1 MEDNKMKAT
10 ENKNNLAHREGSV
23 ATRKKKGAKRIL
35 PVCVL
40 LLLGAVLIGVIL
52 SAVLKHEHEFIPN
65 VTAPACTEQGYTAYI
80 CDCGE
85 SYTDDYVNARGHM
98 LGAWELIKDPT
109 QEEAGLKA
117 QKCSVCDVKLTQT
130 AVIASLGLEFTSNGD
145 GTCIVSGI
153 GTCTDTE
160 IVIPAAYN
168 GERVTG
174 IGEFAFSDCLDLTS
188 VMIPDSVASIGKY
201 AFTWCKGLKS
211 ITIGNGVTTI
221 EDGAFEN
228 CSALTSITIP
238 DSVTSIGEFAFS
250 FCDSL
255 ASITIGSGVTTLND
269 EAFTS
274 CFKLVEIINHS
285 SLNISKEA
293 SDCGDIVD
301 YAFEVHN
308 GSSKV
313 DNQDGYWFYTY
324 NGTHYLLGYC
334 GNETE
339 LVLPDTY
346 NGENYQI
353 NQYAFYNRDTL
364 KSVIIPDS
372 VTGIGDRAFY
382 DCYDLTSVTIGGG
395 VTSIGVQAFWYCEAL
410 TGIAIPDSVK
420 IIGEEAFLYC
430 RGLTSLSL
438 GNGVTRMEEGAFHGC
453 SALTSL
459 TIPESVM
466 SIGKDAFNWCFGLTS
481 VQFSGTI
488 AQWNAIAK
496 GANWQYKIPVS
507 KVICSDGEVLI

>member
-1 MEDNKMKAT
+1 
-10 ENKNNLAHREGSV
+10 
-23 ATRKKKGAKRIL
+23 
-35 PVCVL
+35 
-40 LLLGAVLIGVIL
+40 
-52 SAVLKHEHEFIPN
+52 
-65 VTAPACTEQGYTAYI
+65 
-80 CDCGE
+80 
-85 SYTDDYVNARGHM
+85 M

-174 IGEFAFSDCLDLTS
+174 IGEFAFSDCLELTS
-188 VMIPDSVASIGKY
+188 IIIPESVTSIGKY

-221 EDGAFEN
+221 EDGVFEN

-285 SLNISKEA
+285 SLNISK
-293 SDCGDIVD
+293 
-301 YAFEVHN
+301 
-308 GSSKV
+308 
-313 DNQDGYWFYTY
+313 
-324 NGTHYLLGYC
+324 
-334 GNETE
+334 
-339 LVLPDTY
+339 
-346 NGENYQI
+346 
-353 NQYAFYNRDTL
+353 
-364 KSVIIPDS
+364 
-372 VTGIGDRAFY
+372 
-382 DCYDLTSVTIGGG
+382 
-395 VTSIGVQAFWYCEAL
+395 
-410 TGIAIPDSVK
+410 
-420 IIGEEAFLYC
+420 
-430 RGLTSLSL
+430 
-438 GNGVTRMEEGAFHGC
+438 
-453 SALTSL
+453 
-459 TIPESVM
+459 
-466 SIGKDAFNWCFGLTS
+466 
-481 VQFSGTI
+481 
-488 AQWNAIAK
+488 
-496 GANWQYKIPVS
+496 
-507 KVICSDGEVLI
+507 

>member
-1 MEDNKMKAT
+1 ME
-10 ENKNNLAHREGSV
+10 ENK
-23 ATRKKKGAKRIL
+23 KKAVNAGKKQMIIL
-35 PVCVL
+35 CAL
-40 LLLGAVLIGVIL
+40 LLIGAVLIGVL
-52 SAVLKHEHEFIPN
+52 LFAVWMKHEHKYVPN
-65 VTAPACTEQGYTAYI
+65 IIAPTCTEQGYTAYI

-85 SYTDDYVNARGHM
+85 SYTGDYVNAHGHTP
-98 LGAWELIKDPT
+98 GAWEIIKNPT
-109 QEEAGLKA
+109 TEETGLKA
-117 QKCSVCDVKLTQT
+117 RKCIFCDIKMTEMTVS
-130 AVIASLGLEFTSNGD
+130 ASIGLEFTSNGD

-174 IGEFAFSDCLDLTS
+174 IGESAFSDCLELTS
-188 VMIPDSVASIGKY
+188 IIIPESVTSIGKY
-201 AFTWCKGLKS
+201 AFVWCRSLTSIMLPDS
-211 ITIGNGVTTI
+211 ITSIDDGVFEICSALTSIAIPDSITSIGQGAFFGCDGLTSITLGKGVTTI
-221 EDGAFEN
+221 EDDAFAD
-228 CSALTSITIP
+228 CYK
-238 DSVTSIGEFAFS
+238 
-250 FCDSL
+250 L
-255 ASITIGSGVTTLND
+255 AEV
-269 EAFTS
+269 
-274 CFKLVEIINHS
+274 INRS
-285 SLNISKEA
+285 SLNITTGS
-293 SDCGDIVD
+293 SDHGQVAY

-346 NGENYQI
+346 NGANYQI
-353 NQYAFYNRDTL
+353 NPHAFYNCDTL

-420 IIGEEAFLYC
+420 IIGEEAFQHC
-430 RGLTSLSL
+430 RGLTGLTL
-438 GNGVTRMEEGAFHGC
+438 GNGVESIEEGAFHGC
-453 SALTSL
+453 TGLTSL
-459 TIPESVM
+459 TIPDSVT
-466 SIGKDAFNWCFGLTS
+466 SIGKEAFYWCIDLTS

-496 GANWQYKIPVS
+496 GANWQYKIPIS

>member
-1 MEDNKMKAT
+1 MKAT

-23 ATRKKKGAKRIL
+23 ATRKKKGAKRML
-35 PVCVL
+35 PVCAL

-174 IGEFAFSDCLDLTS
+174 IGESAFSDCLELTS
-188 VMIPDSVASIGKY
+188 IIIPESVTSIGKY
-201 AFTWCKGLKS
+201 AFVWCRSLTSIMLPDS
-211 ITIGNGVTTI
+211 ITSIDDGVFEICSALTSIAIPDSITSIGQGAFFGCDGLTSITLGKGVTTI
-221 EDGAFEN
+221 EDDAFAD
-228 CSALTSITIP
+228 CYK
-238 DSVTSIGEFAFS
+238 
-250 FCDSL
+250 L
-255 ASITIGSGVTTLND
+255 AEV
-269 EAFTS
+269 
-274 CFKLVEIINHS
+274 INRS
-285 SLNISKEA
+285 SLNITTGS
-293 SDCGDIVD
+293 SDHGQVAY

-364 KSVIIPDS
+364 KSVVIPDS

-420 IIGEEAFLYC
+420 IIGEEAFQHC
-430 RGLTSLSL
+430 RGLTGLTL
-438 GNGVTRMEEGAFHGC
+438 GNGVESIEEGAFHGC
-453 SALTSL
+453 TGLTSL
-459 TIPESVM
+459 TIPDSVM

-507 KVICSDGEVLI
+507 KVICSDGGVLI